1 MSVFRLISQYILENH
16 EMIFFICKVYIAL
29 PLNLVRE
36 GEVFTV
42 FVNGEW
48 ITLWLTL
55 DKNQMANYM
64 RIL

>member
-1 MSVFRLISQYILENH
+1 
-16 EMIFFICKVYIAL
+16 MIFFICKVYMAL